1 MVKNTKYNKN
11 LLRFYEFLFI
21 KIPKILMRKI
31 SYFLRGSKHAQ
42 IRTMKLHG
50 RNKKKLNE
58 HQHDSYEILNFQRLF

>member
-1 MVKNTKYNKN
+1 
-11 LLRFYEFLFI
+11 
-21 KIPKILMRKI
+21 MRKI

-58 HQHDSYEILNFQRLF
+58 HQHDSYEILNFQRFF